1 MSILSKLFIF
11 NKKQFGLK
19 LIAELLF
26 VIHNDV
32 LEKLVIETF
41 SLNLQDRDL
50 SPEEMDK
57 LVQFQ
62 DITGIEDLQICRALL
77 ESKDWDLEATAREQL
92 NLPQSNQ
99 DRHRHPVRPI
109 NPHAEAPEVMLPPRP
124 NNGALAP
131 PFVRA
136 SQNGPVYPRGPGS
149 VVDRGFFSWT
159 FYILTWPFRWPLNI
173 AFRAMTGIFQ
183 FVASLF
189 GLGPSHGRPI
199 QFWPPSAPFDPL
211 ADVQQFRR
219 DFDATYGGNTVFFE
233 GTYSQVLEKAKQ
245 DLQFLLVYLH
255 SPSHADTDRFC
266 RTTLSSPQLVKITN
280 VLNKIPFI
288 SAI

>member
-1 MSILSKLFIF
+1 MSRHLMSILSKLFIF

-19 LIAELLF
+19 VIAKLLF

-219 DFDATYGGNTVFFE
+219 DFDATYGGNTAFFE

-280 VLNKIPFI
+280 
-288 SAI
+288 